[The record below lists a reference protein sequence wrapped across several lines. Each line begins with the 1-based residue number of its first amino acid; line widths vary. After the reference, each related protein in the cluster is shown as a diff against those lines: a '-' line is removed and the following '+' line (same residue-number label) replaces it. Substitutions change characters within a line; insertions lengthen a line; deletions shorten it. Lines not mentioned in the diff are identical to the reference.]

1 MTDIL
6 TIHNF
11 KCFKDQ
17 DVELRDLTV
26 LVGANG
32 MGKSTVVQSLLLL
45 RQCKECDSDSG
56 TILLNGPYALAL
68 GTYESVR
75 SHYADEELISFK
87 VQTKENNLVLYAEMS
102 GLDERQTYTMKRE
115 YRVVNSNKGLADECF
130 YFLSAER
137 TGPKISQIIK
147 ELPFPH
153 TGYYG
158 EHIAQFL
165 CGRRF
170 KVEDE
175 TRFHPL
181 TVSPFL
187 IDQVNAWLNEILPG
201 NEVAAIENWQLQRA
215 QVRLRNTVS
224 DDYVEATNLGFGI
237 SYCLPIIVNGLLAAE
252 GCYFV
257 IENPEAHLHPAAQTA
272 MGKFLALI
280 AHSGVHV
287 VLETHSDHILEGIQI
302 YVAQH
307 REFRE
312 SVIINNFSTDANR
325 RIVVTPITYN
335 ENVEYTQWPEGFM
348 DSSARNYIEY
358 RKYL

>member
-11 KCFKDQ
+11 KCFRNQ
-17 DVELRDLTV
+17 EIELRNLTV

-32 MGKSTVVQSLLLL
+32 MGKSSVVQSLLLL
-45 RQCKECDSDSG
+45 RQCKENNNDS
-56 TILLNGPYALAL
+56 IQLNGPYALAL

-75 SHYADEELISFK
+75 SHYADDEPISIK
-87 VQTKENNLVLYAEMS
+87 VRDVEGRMIMHSHMVGQ
-102 GLDERQTYTMKRE
+102 DERQTYIMKLE
-115 YRVVNSNKGLADECF
+115 NKEIESNVGVANEHF

-137 TGPKISQIIK
+137 TGPKISQTIK
-147 ELPFPH
+147 ELSYPH

-158 EHIAQFL
+158 EYVAQFL
-165 CGRRF
+165 CGHRF
-170 KVEDE
+170 KVEE
-175 TRFHPL
+175 AARLHPQAE
-181 TVSPFL
+181 SPFL

-201 NEVAAIENWQLQRA
+201 NRVTATENWKLQRA
-215 QVRLRNTVS
+215 QVLLRNTVS

-237 SYCLPIIVNGLLAAE
+237 SYCLPIIVNGLMASN
-252 GCYFV
+252 GCYFI

-280 AHSGVHV
+280 ADSGVHV
-287 VLETHSDHILEGIQI
+287 IIETHSDHILEGVQI

-307 REFRE
+307 RGFRE
-312 SVIINNFSTDANR
+312 SVIINNFSADKDN

-335 ENVEYTQWPEGFM
+335 EDIEYSRWPEGFM
-348 DSSARNYIEY
+348 DASARNYVEY
-358 RKYL
+358 QKNR

>member
-11 KCFKDQ
+11 KCFRDQ
-17 DVELRDLTV
+17 NVELRNLTV

-32 MGKSTVVQSLLLL
+32 MGKSSIIQSLLLL
-45 RQCKECDSDSG
+45 RQCKDNDSDS
-56 TILLNGPYALAL
+56 IQLNGPYALAL

-75 SHYADEELISFK
+75 SHYADEEPISIK
-87 VQTKENNLVLYAEMS
+87 VKTTDDQTVMYTKMI

-115 YRVVNSNKGLADECF
+115 YLQINSTEGFADERF

-137 TGPKISQIIK
+137 TGPKISQVIK
-147 ELPFPH
+147 ELAYPH

-158 EHIAQFL
+158 EHVAQFL
-165 CGRRF
+165 CGHRF

-175 TRFHPL
+175 LRLHPE
-181 TVSPFL
+181 VESPFL
-187 IDQVNAWLNEILPG
+187 IDQVNAWLNFILPG
-201 NEVAAIENWQLQRA
+201 NRVVATENWQLQQA
-215 QVRLRNTVS
+215 QVRLRYTVS

-237 SYCLPIIVNGLLAAE
+237 SYCLPIIVNGLMASK
-252 GCYFV
+252 GCYFI

-272 MGKFLALI
+272 MGKFLALV

-287 VLETHSDHILEGIQI
+287 IIETHSDHVLEGVQI

-307 REFRE
+307 KDFRE
-312 SVIINNFSTDANR
+312 SVIINNFSADDKN

-335 ENVEYTQWPEGFM
+335 DQIEYTQWPEGFM
-348 DSSARNYIEY
+348 DASARNYTEY
-358 RKYL
+358 QKHR